1 MGNRW
6 IGAPGQSENEAAQF
20 KIWVNRNYTLEF
32 TKSVNA
38 YKQHS
43 VYLKTWPLCEETI
56 GILPL
61 CVFLISQCRH
71 NQPNLWG
78 VTRDSGWEWGFEFRK
93 ACRWTSS
100 EECLWPSSAG
110 DQKALLLL
118 PTPHQALSRESERW
132 LNFHT
137 GSPHALGC
145 QMWQITRV
153 GILVWSSVHWV
164 WADSSSS
171 FNLSQKDLAPGAK
184 GLNFC
189 YWNVHL
195 TYKPLKQGRPSC

>member
-20 KIWVNRNYTLEF
+20 KIWVNRKYPLEF
-32 TKSVNA
+32 TKSVSA

-43 VYLKTWPLCEETI
+43 VYLKTWSLCEETI

-78 VTRDSGWEWGFEFRK
+78 VMRDSGWEWGFEFRK

-100 EECLWPSSAG
+100 EKSVCDPPRLEARKPSFYSPFHIKPWAEKVKDDSISTPGHPMLWVARCDKLHVWAFWCEVLSTGSGLTVAAHLTCLRRTWHQG
-110 DQKALLLL
+110 QKAWISATETSTW
-118 PTPHQALSRESERW
+118 PI
-132 LNFHT
+132 
-137 GSPHALGC
+137 SP
-145 QMWQITRV
+145 
-153 GILVWSSVHWV
+153 
-164 WADSSSS
+164 
-171 FNLSQKDLAPGAK
+171 
-184 GLNFC
+184 
-189 YWNVHL
+189 
-195 TYKPLKQGRPSC
+195 